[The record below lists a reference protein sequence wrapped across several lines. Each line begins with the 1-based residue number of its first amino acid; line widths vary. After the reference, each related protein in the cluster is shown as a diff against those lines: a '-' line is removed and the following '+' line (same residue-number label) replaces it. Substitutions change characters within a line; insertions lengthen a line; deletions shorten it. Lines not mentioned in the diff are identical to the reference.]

1 MEILGVTGHGE
12 HLLFLLPGGHLIVLL
27 LVLLILI
34 LPVIALI
41 DILRNEF
48 NGNDKIIYVLIVLL
62 LPFFGSIIYFVIGPS
77 RKIRR

>member
-1 MEILGVTGHGE
+1 MEILLLIGH
-12 HLLFLLPGGHLIVLL
+12 GGHLIVLL
-27 LVLLILI
+27 LALLIII

-62 LPFFGSIIYFVIGPS
+62 LPFLGSIFYFIFGTS
-77 RKIRR
+77 KKISK